1 MKNLKWIPI
10 VLMVT
15 GMIISCGYHF
25 EGGGY
30 LKNNFKRVYVQI
42 LANRTSETGAET
54 VFTNALVSEIL
65 QKTDTRVVDSAEN
78 VPVLKGTIKSVTFET
93 LSRSSSESVVE
104 RRVSA
109 RVDLELVDSDKKTVW
124 SVTDFAWHEE
134 YNVSADKI
142 TDEANKKQ
150 ALEKIAHR
158 IAEKLVGRMQNNF

>member
-1 MKNLKWIPI
+1 MKNLKWILA
-10 VLMVT
+10 VLMIM
-15 GMIISCGYHF
+15 GMITACGYHF

-42 LANRTSETGAET
+42 LTNRTSETGAET
-54 VFTNALVSEIL
+54 VFANALVREIL
-65 QKTDTRVVDSAEN
+65 QKTDTRVVDNAEN
-78 VPVLKGTIKSVTFET
+78 VPVLEEAIKSVTFET

-109 RVDLELVDSDKKTVW
+109 MVDLKLVDADGETVW
-124 SVTDFAWHEE
+124 SVTDFSWHEE

-150 ALEKIAHR
+150 ALEKIAVR